1 MMLSNGKQLLQ
12 KANEVAGRARLD
24 RDVEMVLRKER
35 GVTLQ
40 QQSMLQHVLIVPI
53 PKQNRKHTTQLKSF
67 TGEPLHSA

>member
-1 MMLSNGKQLLQ
+1 MLATSASTYSDRILFKMMLSNGKQLLQ

-40 QQSMLQHVLIVPI
+40 QQSMLQHVLNSPI
-53 PKQNRKHTTQLKSF
+53 FL
-67 TGEPLHSA
+67 